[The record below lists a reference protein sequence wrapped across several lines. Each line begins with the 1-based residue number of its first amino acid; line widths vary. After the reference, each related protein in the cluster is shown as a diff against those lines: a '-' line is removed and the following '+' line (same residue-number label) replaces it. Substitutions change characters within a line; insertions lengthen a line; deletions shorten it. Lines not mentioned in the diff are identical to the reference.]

1 VQIALGRDAFPLRQD
16 RYRCVTRR
24 QLTRYAMSWRQQA
37 SRPIQCR
44 SWTGRMP
51 LRGVLRRS
59 RLPER
64 NRHAGDLWRPNAC
77 LMTVWRQGEPASS
90 RKRRAKGVSAI
101 VLARDRSLGANV
113 NVRALQAAQ
122 PWAHN
127 SAADEPASEPPH
139 NRAAHSHINAEQLAS
154 AAPSHSASAD
164 KHPRTPTFGRE
175 AGAEGSMGRTGGWG
189 GRQAGAEGSMGRT
202 GGWGGREHG
211 AEGSMGRKGVWG
223 GREYGGKRSMGR
235 KGAWQIL
242 WGGREYGAEGSM
254 GR

>member
-64 NRHAGDLWRPNAC
+64 NRHAGDFWRPNAC
-77 LMTVWRQGEPASS
+77 LMTVWGQGEPDSS

-127 SAADEPASEPPH
+127 SAADEPAS
-139 NRAAHSHINAEQLAS
+139 RHSFGQRIHTSMQNSSLAPRRRTRHLPINIHGRPLVEGRLGRKGAWG
-154 AAPSHSASAD
+154 
-164 KHPRTPTFGRE
+164 GRE
-175 AGAEGSMGRTGGWG
+175 AGAEGRLGRKGAWC
-189 GRQAGAEGSMGRT
+189 GREAGADGRMG
-202 GGWGGREHG
+202 GNGVGGGREDG

-223 GREYGGKRSMGR
+223 ARHTPTHRPP
-235 KGAWQIL
+235 L
-242 WGGREYGAEGSM
+242 
-254 GR
+254 